1 MGISLGLIGYLVVIA
16 AYLTSLAV
24 FVEIFTNDSL

>member
-1 MGISLGLIGYLVVIA
+1 MGISLGLIGFIVVIA
-16 AYLTSLAV
+16 AYLTALAY